1 MPSPTS
7 ALLPAHLHSPLP
19 PSPSPPPPSPS
30 TPPHSPLPPISP
42 PPMPYVPLYAPERPP
57 SPSPPPHLPPSPPK
71 PKPLPP
77 PKLPSPPPPVPSPPP
92 RSPPP
97 RCVCSNAAGR
107 GHTLHAPPQVAVSA
121 PRPCFEYHTFYPS
134 TNAVL
139 YGYPCFFEPE
149 ANGGWAEMGRW
160 IHCLTPGFQFKP
172 GRTSAMPNAIFL
184 VGNSH
189 AGALIPGVQAVAAAA
204 NMAFAASTG
213 AGLNFEGQ
221 DEDPRLAQLQDNMR
235 AGDILVIAGRVD
247 RIARPEF
254 LQWYSEVVIPWIT
267 RIGAKI
273 VLIGDNYELKR
284 SGSMCRP
291 PNAVHLC
298 SYTMADMRA
307 GGGCSPHCELCAGDG
322 RCPRPDTI
330 LSFNST
336 LQHFA
341 DQHSEVVHFFS
352 QLDLWLDHS
361 GRGSNIIPGTNVN
374 GYIDEHHLNP
384 QGAKYL
390 WPYMCAAFQEWGLFT

>member
-160 IHCLTPGFQFKP
+160 IHCLTPGIQFKP

-235 AGDILVIAGRVD
+235 AGDILVIAGRAQ
-247 RIARPEF
+247 RIVKPEL
-254 LQWYSEVVIPWIT
+254 LQWYSEVVIPWIMH
-267 RIGAKI
+267 IGANI
-273 VLIGDNYELKR
+273 VLIGDDYQLKR

-307 GGGCSPHCELCAGDG
+307 GGGCAGA
-322 RCPRPDTI
+322 CPPPGTV
-330 LSFNST
+330 LQFNST

-341 DQHSEVVHFFS
+341 DQHSEVVHFAP
-352 QLDLWLDHS
+352 QQHCDLS
-361 GRGSNIIPGTNVN
+361 
-374 GYIDEHHLNP
+374 
-384 QGAKYL
+384 AK
-390 WPYMCAAFQEWGLFT
+390 A